1 MKPYTLISVDG
12 HAGLPTAQ
20 YRDYLERKYHAA
32 FDDEIEQLAALRK
45 GFLNAGK
52 NATKTPLMY
61 EAHMHR
67 YSDPDNHEMQ
77 ERIRGAWD
85 LDVRLREL
93 DAEGVIGE
101 VLFPDGQGFN
111 SFPFGGFFGEHP
123 VPIRDPEL
131 RAAGAR
137 AHNRWL
143 AEFCGASGGR
153 LQGVAMIMPFDI
165 WQAVADVRWAYS
177 AGLRGIVL
185 PLPDE
190 TYPPYHEAVFD
201 PLWAVCAELGMAVHS
216 HGGDPP
222 KIYGQSIASQTLAIL
237 ELGFFRR
244 RVLAQMML
252 GGVFVRHPNLRFVYT
267 EVGIDWLPN
276 FIDLLEHVYHN
287 DWLRMGQPPKRWLS
301 LSPKD
306 AWARNCAAAATA
318 ATFDEIQ
325 QARRL
330 GFETVMWGADYPHV
344 EGGWPHSWQEI
355 RQAFATVDD
364 QERRQM
370 VGENAARFYRFDPQ
384 LIESL
389 VARIGPPAGTFISDE
404 VPERPEF
411 SVHDFT
417 NGWVNSYGGF
427 ARNMRWSL
435 DNTEGYPDSRP
446 STKPNA

>member
-185 PLPDE
+185 PPPDE

-330 GFETVMWGADYPHV
+330 GFETVMWGADYPHW

>member
-12 HAGLPTAQ
+12 HAGLPTPQ
-20 YRDYLERKYHAA
+20 YRDYLERKHHAA
-32 FDDEIEQLAALRK
+32 FDEEIKQLAELRRR
-45 GFLNAGK
+45 FLNAGK
-52 NATKTPLMY
+52 NATEVPLMY
-61 EAHMHR
+61 QAHMHR
-67 YSDPDNHEMQ
+67 YSDPDNTEMQ

-85 LDVRLREL
+85 ISVRLKEL
-93 DAEGVIGE
+93 DAEGVAGE

-123 VPIRDPEL
+123 TPIRDPEL

-143 AEFCGASGGR
+143 AEFCAAGNGR
-153 LQGVAMIMPFDI
+153 LQGVAMIMPFDV
-165 WQAVADVRWAYS
+165 WQAVADVRSAFA

-185 PLPDE
+185 PPPDE
-190 TYPPYHEAVFD
+190 TYLPYHETVYD

-222 KIYGQSIASQTLAIL
+222 KIYGNSIASQTLAIL

-244 RVLAQMML
+244 RILAQL
-252 GGVFVRHPNLRFVYT
+252 IFGGVFVRHPNLRFVYT

-276 FIDLLEHVYHN
+276 FIELLEHVYHN
-287 DWLRMGQPPKRWLS
+287 DWLRMGRAPKKWLT

-306 AWARNCAAAATA
+306 AWASNCAAAATA
-318 ATFDEIQ
+318 ATFEEVQ
-325 QARRL
+325 EARRL
-330 GFETVMWGADYPHV
+330 GIDTIMWGADYPHV

-355 RQAFATVDD
+355 RQSFATVDD
-364 QERRQM
+364 ADRRKM

-384 LIESL
+384 VIAAQ
-389 VARIGPPAGTFISDE
+389 VARIGPPEGTFVNDTAPPQS
-404 VPERPEF
+404 EF
-411 SVHDFT
+411 TVHDFT
-417 NGWVNSYGGF
+417 NGWVNTYGGF

-435 DNTEGYPDSRP
+435 ES
-446 STKPNA
+446 